1 MRMSRPSRSRPP
13 RTRAAR
19 IAVVVAAVSLIASG
33 CSLFGGPGG
42 STADPTSS
50 GSAASDGGASAGTAS
65 GGALPK
71 IGTSGAALDGDP
83 ATLPAY
89 AQYYSQKLDWKDCG
103 DYHGADCATLTVPRV
118 WNDPG
123 QGDVSLALLKLPAT
137 GRSEGTL
144 FMNPGGPGGSGVE
157 FVGDGGAMT
166 VGKDVRAKYDLVGFD
181 PRGVAGSDGIR
192 CLDDAQT
199 DQYVSAT
206 FDLNTTQG
214 LADGKEWLQRV
225 ADSCQQ
231 NSADLLPYMDT
242 ESAVRDL
249 DVMRAAVG
257 SEKLDYLGFSYGTYL
272 GATYAELYP
281 ERTGRFVLDGA
292 LDPKITGDELS
303 AGQAA
308 GFEDAVHRF
317 SQWCIDQGASTC
329 PLKGDADQGVQQIR
343 DFFASVDAT
352 PLGSGDQAR
361 PLTGAMARSGVL
373 MAMYNDESWSFLARA
388 LTAGMNGDGSQL
400 LYMNDLAN
408 DRDDSGH
415 YKGNGLFSIT
425 AVNCL
430 DHPAVEDE
438 AWMRT
443 ESERLAEEYPTF
455 GPSMGYSGLSC
466 GIWPDGPVRKPGP
479 IAAKGSGL
487 IVVIGTTHDPATP
500 YVWAQSLAEQLDNS
514 TLITFDGDGH
524 TAYGR
529 SGGCVE
535 SAVEAYLVDGTPPP
549 ADLKCT

>member
-1 MRMSRPSRSRPP
+1 MRLTRPP
-13 RTRAAR
+13 RSRASRTRGAQ
-19 IAVVVAAVSLIASG
+19 AVVVLAAVALLASG
-33 CSLFGGPGG
+33 CSLFGGNDGNPAA
-42 STADPTSS
+42 TTNP
-50 GSAASDGGASAGTAS
+50 GSAASDGDASAGTSTS
-65 GGALPK
+65 GELPK
-71 IGTSGAALDGDP
+71 IGTSGAELDGDP
-83 ATLPAY
+83 ASEPAY
-89 AQYYSQKLDWKDCG
+89 AQYYSQKLDWQDCE
-103 DYHGADCATLTVPRV
+103 DFHGADCATLTVPRV

-123 QGDVSLALLKLPAT
+123 QGDVTLALLKMPAT
-137 GRSEGTL
+137 GTSKGSL
-144 FMNPGGPGGSGVE
+144 FMNPGGPGGSGVQ

-166 VGKDVRAKYDLVGFD
+166 VGADVRAQYDLIGFD

-199 DQYVSAT
+199 DEYVSAT
-206 FDLNTTQG
+206 FDLNTPEG
-214 LADGKEWLQRV
+214 LADGKGWLQRI
-225 ADSCQQ
+225 ADACEQ
-231 NSADLLPYMDT
+231 NSGNLLPYMDT
-242 ESAVRDL
+242 LSAARDL

-303 AGQAA
+303 AGQAK
-308 GFEDAVHRF
+308 GFEDAIHRF
-317 SQWCIDQGASTC
+317 AQWCIDQGSSTC

-343 DFFASVDAT
+343 DFFASVDEN
-352 PLGSGDQAR
+352 PLESGDAQR
-361 PLTGAMARSGVL
+361 PLTGSMARSGVL
-373 MAMYNDESWSFLARA
+373 MGMYNDESWSFLARA
-388 LTAGMNGDGSQL
+388 LKAAMSGDGSQL

-415 YKGNGLFSIT
+415 YSGNGLFSIT

-438 AWMRT
+438 AWMHQ
-443 ESERLAEEYPTF
+443 ESERLAQEFPTF
-455 GPSMGYSGLSC
+455 GPTMGYSGLSC
-466 GIWPDGPVRKPGP
+466 GIWPAGPVRAPGP
-479 IAAKGSGL
+479 IAAQGSDL

-535 SAVEAYLVDGTPPP
+535 KAVDAYLLDGTPPP
-549 ADLKCT
+549 ADLQCT